1 MLWRKK
7 LFFQFFPSVFPFR
20 FTFPPPSISSFLPQ
34 FQFRLA
40 AKKACETYCLGP
52 GTRGTRN
59 IGVRNPDLVS
69 RPRAHETHMVSFTET
84 ALSRRATPAEGKEGR
99 EGGRGGGQLITRNT
113 YYFTWYRIECTLQG
127 SMGRQCYLVS
137 G

>member
-1 MLWRKK
+1 MLCYGGGNFFFNFSFCVSF
-7 LFFQFFPSVFPFR
+7 LFYLS
-20 FTFPPPSISSFLPQ
+20 PPSTSSFLPQ
-34 FQFRLA
+34 FQFGLA

-84 ALSRRATPAEGKEGR
+84 ALSRRATPAEGKGR
-99 EGGRGGGQLITRNT
+99 KGGGEGGGAINNSQHIL
-113 YYFTWYRIECTLQG
+113 F
-127 SMGRQCYLVS
+127 YLVS
-137 G
+137 H